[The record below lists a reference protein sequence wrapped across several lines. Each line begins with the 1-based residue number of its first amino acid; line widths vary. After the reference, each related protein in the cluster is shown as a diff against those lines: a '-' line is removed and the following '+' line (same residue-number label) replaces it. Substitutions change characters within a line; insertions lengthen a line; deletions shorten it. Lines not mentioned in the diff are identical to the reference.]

1 MRKPSQNRFIRTASS
16 LLGVLGCVMLLPV
29 SGVILFGMHPKDT
42 EETPDYLI
50 VLGARVRGEEPGE
63 ALTNRISAAHAYL
76 SVHPNTT
83 AVLSGGVHAGE
94 SLSEAECMRQI
105 LRKRGIPED
114 RLILEAESKTT
125 AENLKNSFRLIPS
138 GKTVGVLT
146 GDYHMLR
153 SVGIAKRMGYTVS
166 RHAVKT
172 EKDLSFSLSLFRED
186 LAVIKAFFK
195 RQI

>member
-1 MRKPSQNRFIRTASS
+1 MIKTPQNSFLRITAS
-16 LLGVLGCVMLLPV
+16 LLGILGCAMLFPV
-29 SGVILFGMHPKDT
+29 SGLVLIGMHSK
-42 EETPDYLI
+42 ETPEAPEYLI
-50 VLGARVRGEEPGE
+50 VLGARVRGNEPGE
-63 ALTNRISAAHAYL
+63 ALMNRISAARAYL
-76 SVHPNTT
+76 SAHPNTV
-83 AVLSGGVHAGE
+83 AVLSGGVHANA
-94 SLSEAECMRQI
+94 SFSEAECMRQI
-105 LRKRGIPED
+105 LRERGIPED